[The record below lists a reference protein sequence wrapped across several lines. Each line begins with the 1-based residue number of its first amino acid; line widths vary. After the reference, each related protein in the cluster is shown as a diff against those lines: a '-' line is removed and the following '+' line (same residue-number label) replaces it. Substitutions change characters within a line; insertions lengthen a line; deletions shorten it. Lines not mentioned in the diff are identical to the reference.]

1 MAGIQENDKTYYSLD
16 EKEREWE
23 DTVDKRIGTL
33 IDNIGTTKDI
43 RNYRKSGLRR
53 RGVQALEHLTR
64 KVWSN
69 QQKFQHGHRTWVW
82 KLL

>member
-33 IDNIGTTKDI
+33 IDNQLKILGIIEKVDSGGEE
-43 RNYRKSGLRR
+43 YR
-53 RGVQALEHLTR
+53 H
-64 KVWSN
+64 
-69 QQKFQHGHRTWVW
+69 
-82 KLL
+82 